1 MKKLITVFS
10 VILALMFA
18 SCDNATTGS
27 SFTTTKTEIT
37 ADGVDWTPA
46 AVDDLVHVKDY
57 VLNIDSLII
66 NGAWVYVKI

>member
-37 ADGVDWTPA
+37 DNGVDWTPA
-46 AVDDLVHVKDY
+46 VSELIHGRDY
-57 VLNIDSLII
+57 VLSVGVLII
-66 NGAWVYVKI
+66 NGWVYVKI